1 MASCSVCGA
10 ENSEQA
16 RFCQTCGTSL
26 GGMEPGQES
35 RRTVTAVFVD
45 IVGSTALAE
54 RLDTETTTRV
64 LDTYFGRMKDIVARH
79 GGALVF
85 VEVKARQDRAFG
97 DAAEAVGYAKRR
109 RMVRL
114 ALDYVVEHG
123 IVNCPCRF
131 DVVSIQLE
139 SGRPVVEVFENAF
152 DAVR

>member
-1 MASCSVCGA
+1 GGAASSGVDDSLALLARSGDARPMASCSVCGA

-64 LDTYFGRMKDIVARH
+64 LDTYFGRMKDIVAR
-79 GGALVF
+79 
-85 VEVKARQDRAFG
+85 
-97 DAAEAVGYAKRR
+97 
-109 RMVRL
+109 
-114 ALDYVVEHG
+114 
-123 IVNCPCRF
+123 
-131 DVVSIQLE
+131 
-139 SGRPVVEVFENAF
+139 
-152 DAVR
+152 

>member
-1 MASCSVCGA
+1 MSRSRVILGKTGEDLACRELEHRGYA
-10 ENSEQA
+10 ILA
-16 RFCQTCGTSL
+16 RRYRRR
-26 GGMEPGQES
+26 GGE
-35 RRTVTAVFVD
+35 
-45 IVGSTALAE
+45 L
-54 RLDTETTTRV
+54 
-64 LDTYFGRMKDIVARH
+64 DIVARH

-85 VEVKARQDRAFG
+85 VEVKARRDRAFG